1 MGADQDLIQ
10 KLMISKKIMDKHNQ
24 TPRSGVQGN
33 MDVNMS
39 SPEVQSFNTP
49 SANYNIPNGIMDDPT
64 SQINQ
69 PLMSEAAIP
78 KQGGEVTEDR
88 IMNSNLPDEI
98 KRLMI
103 EHPISQP
110 NNMSGPSLSNDLVER
125 ASKLMGNSGNQSK
138 TMTQQPQQTQ
148 TQIPNN
154 FREVLKEVVTEVL
167 TDSGVISESSTK
179 SNESFTFKVGKHIF
193 EGKVVKV
200 RKTK

>member
-24 TPRSGVQGN
+24 TPRNGVQGN

-39 SPEVQSFNTP
+39 SPEVQSFNAP

-125 ASKLMGNSGNQSK
+125 ASKLMGNSGSQSAS
-138 TMTQQPQQTQ
+138 TTQQPQQSQ

>member
-24 TPRSGVQGN
+24 TPRNGVQGN

-49 SANYNIPNGIMDDPT
+49 NVKYNIPNGIMDDPT

-125 ASKLMGNSGNQSK
+125 ASKLMGNSGNQST